1 MVNAVRGS
9 TRPERLRFLQL
20 VTSNSNI
27 RYTLGNEPNKTGI
40 NEEKIGPNEFIV
52 GCYGYLSKRFT
63 EETSVVNEESQTK
76 EKKVYVADNILMG
89 FGFIVGRVDF

>member
-1 MVNAVRGS
+1 MGVRGS